1 MLDFK
6 VSSGSGLL
14 PTEKADSEFAGAGPF
29 VLPPK
34 IRAGVAMVLGMLC
47 FQCLV
52 LTSSFYKSL
61 MVIVARRVSSS
72 FWSSLLLLQIQY
84 QQQLPAVLL
93 AASYSETF
101 LSPAGRA
108 SGSRLCPA
116 GWCPTQVY
124 PDT

>member
-1 MLDFK
+1 
-6 VSSGSGLL
+6 
-14 PTEKADSEFAGAGPF
+14 
-29 VLPPK
+29 
-34 IRAGVAMVLGMLC
+34 MVLGMLC

-52 LTSSFYKSL
+52 LTSSFYKPL

-93 AASYSETF
+93 AASSYSETF